1 MIMTV
6 NKYFDNLYYGPEQ
19 DLFNDIVQEVIQIHG
34 SDILYI
40 CRDVEEFDELLR
52 EEKVSVFKTTYSID
66 AYVPNTGQNN
76 TMQKLM
82 SKFGFRFEE
91 NMEIYISA
99 LSWDQLGTAFAQPR
113 NGDYIYIGNP
123 EDTYS
128 SFTNCMFMICDV
140 VDGFPDTMHF
150 GSIASW
156 KLTISSINKSYS
168 NIMDT
173 NYTDINDYLNPTVEK
188 DNKTTIKKP
197 ADDFTDINVVPASN
211 PFTKFGTK

>member
-6 NKYFDNLYYGPEQ
+6 NKYFNNLYYGPEQ
-19 DLFNDIVQEVIQIHG
+19 DMFNDIVQEVIQIHG

-99 LSWDQLGTAFAQPR
+99 LSWDQLGTSFAQPR

-156 KLTISSINKSYS
+156 KLTISSIKFISNSSTIPLLLFFKRFFKKLYCVSKSLIS
-168 NIMDT
+168 SLSSFEVLSS
-173 NYTDINDYLNPTVEK
+173 INFFLPEVVELS
-188 DNKTTIKKP
+188 
-197 ADDFTDINVVPASN
+197 A
-211 PFTKFGTK
+211 